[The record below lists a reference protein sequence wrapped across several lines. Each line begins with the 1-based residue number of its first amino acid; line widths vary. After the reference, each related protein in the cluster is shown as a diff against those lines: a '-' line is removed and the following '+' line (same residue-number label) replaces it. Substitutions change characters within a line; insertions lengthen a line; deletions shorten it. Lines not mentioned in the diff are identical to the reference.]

1 MNDKKRKHE
10 IQDSTTDFFLKVIQK
25 EKDNAHKD
33 TTTKENI
40 NITKTK
46 TIDTVGRFY
55 NYINQT
61 LDKILSNRMSVMLLS
76 LIMAIALFV
85 SISGGDILTSPT
97 SGTTLENVPIKIE
110 GLDDAYELSG
120 VPESVQVGLIGPS
133 LDIYTARISKDYQVY
148 IDLKGL
154 SRGEHTVSLNTRNF
168 PDTLTVMLVP
178 DTLKIKLLP
187 KVSAT
192 FDLGYRFINED
203 QMDQKY
209 SVSVKDMAIS
219 SVNIRA
225 SQETLNR
232 IVKVEACI
240 DVSEKTEDFSQDAVI
255 KAYDTN
261 NKVIDVEIAPTTV
274 HVSCDVD
281 SYSKTVP
288 VKVNFVGDLQ
298 EGYQISKYT
307 LSQDDVR
314 IYGAKENIDK
324 ITSVMVDIN
333 VDRLKQSTVF
343 NNQSL
348 KKETGIN
355 KFSTDTISVT
365 VEVDKVI
372 SKTFDN
378 IPIKV
383 LNNSSK
389 NKVSFA
395 GKGQYASVN
404 VIGSEDKISALTV
417 DNIQATIDVNNLSL
431 GTKKVSVKVAVDDD
445 SLQVKLLSSSKVT
458 INIERK

>member
-1 MNDKKRKHE
+1 
-10 IQDSTTDFFLKVIQK
+10 
-25 EKDNAHKD
+25 
-33 TTTKENI
+33 
-40 NITKTK
+40 
-46 TIDTVGRFY
+46 
-55 NYINQT
+55 
-61 LDKILSNRMSVMLLS
+61 
-76 LIMAIALFV
+76 
-85 SISGGDILTSPT
+85 
-97 SGTTLENVPIKIE
+97 
-110 GLDDAYELSG
+110 
-120 VPESVQVGLIGPS
+120 
-133 LDIYTARISKDYQVY
+133 
-148 IDLKGL
+148 
-154 SRGEHTVSLNTRNF
+154 
-168 PDTLTVMLVP
+168 
-178 DTLKIKLLP
+178 
-187 KVSAT
+187 
-192 FDLGYRFINED
+192 
-203 QMDQKY
+203 
-209 SVSVKDMAIS
+209 
-219 SVNIRA
+219 
-225 SQETLNR
+225 
-232 IVKVEACI
+232 
-240 DVSEKTEDFSQDAVI
+240 
-255 KAYDTN
+255 
-261 NKVIDVEIAPTTV
+261 
-274 HVSCDVD
+274 
-281 SYSKTVP
+281 
-288 VKVNFVGDLQ
+288 
-298 EGYQISKYT
+298 
-307 LSQDDVR
+307 
-314 IYGAKENIDK
+314 
-324 ITSVMVDIN
+324 MVDIN

>member
-255 KAYDTN
+255 KAYDSN

-288 VKVNFVGDLQ
+288 VKVNFVGDLP

>member
-76 LIMAIALFV
+76 LIMAIALIV

-255 KAYDTN
+255 KAYDSN

-288 VKVNFVGDLQ
+288 VKVNFVGDLP

>member
-255 KAYDTN
+255 KAYDSN

-274 HVSCDVD
+274 HVSCDVE

-288 VKVNFVGDLQ
+288 VKVNFVGDLP

>member
-255 KAYDTN
+255 KAYDSN

-288 VKVNFVGDLQ
+288 VKVNFVGDLP

-343 NNQSL
+343 NNHSL

>member
-288 VKVNFVGDLQ
+288 VKVNFVGDLP

>member
-25 EKDNAHKD
+25 EKDNAHKE

-40 NITKTK
+40 NMTKTK

-97 SGTTLENVPIKIE
+97 SGTTLENVSIEIE

-120 VPESVQVGLIGPS
+120 VPESVKVGLIGPS

-192 FDLGYRFINED
+192 FDLGYRFVNED

-209 SVSVKDMAIS
+209 SVSVKNMAIS

-232 IVKVEACI
+232 IAKVEACI

-255 KAYDTN
+255 KAYDSN

-288 VKVNFVGDLQ
+288 VKVNFVGDLP
-298 EGYQISKYT
+298 EGYQISQYT

-404 VIGSEDKISALTV
+404 VIGSEDKISALTA

>member
-40 NITKTK
+40 NITNTK

-76 LIMAIALFV
+76 LIMAIALIV

-288 VKVNFVGDLQ
+288 VKVNFVGDLP